1 MVILSLD
8 SGVEKTGYAIF
19 KKGINGS
26 ANFKYITSGMIQTS
40 KSKTTEQRLFEIY
53 KKLVELTQYFKPE
66 IIVLEELF
74 FFKNQKTAIKVSQ
87 SQGVALL
94 VAGQKN
100 IPVEFLTP
108 LQIKHIITGY
118 GRADKKSV
126 QKMLQII
133 LRLNKELQQDDQAD
147 AIACGLAYCYI
158 NDSLKR

>member
-1 MVILSLD
+1 MIIVALD
-8 SGVEKTGYAIF
+8 SGVEKTGYSVF
-19 KKGINGS
+19 DKKSNGS
-26 ANFKYITSGMIQTS
+26 SNFKYITSGLIQTS

-53 KKLVELTQYFKPE
+53 IKLGKLIQEFKPE
-66 IIVLEELF
+66 IIVVEQLF

-94 VAGQKN
+94 VAGQKK

-126 QKMLQII
+126 QKMLG
-133 LRLNKELQQDDQAD
+133 LLLKLDKELKQDDQAD

-158 NDSLKR
+158 NRSLT